1 MAKGLTDVLF
11 FLFTKLSVS
20 GIPSVTS
27 LAFRDGL
34 TLGVG
39 TATGQVLIFD
49 IRSSSPL
56 LVKDHYNSLP
66 IKDLEFFPS
75 ENMVF
80 SMDQKVVKIWNQDSV
95 SSFRS
100 IS

>member
-1 MAKGLTDVLF
+1 MKIHTCAGKYNNIF
-11 FLFTKLSVS
+11 PPFSVS

-27 LAFRDGL
+27 MAFKDGL

-39 TATGQVLIFD
+39 TATGQVMLFD

-66 IKDLEFFPS
+66 IKDVEFCPS
-75 ENMVF
+75 ENMVY
-80 SMDQKVVKIWNQDSV
+80 SMDEKVVKIWNQDTV
-95 SSFRS
+95 R
-100 IS
+100 